1 MNDDTADWKQRLGDT
16 FEVHVTQT
24 ASVNRVKAEISGE
37 GQISLKLYVTS
48 VPEDGKANEAVI
60 KLLSQELK
68 VPKSAITI
76 IQGLKSR
83 KKVVRIER

>member
-1 MNDDTADWKQRLGDT
+1 MNDDAADWKQRLGDT
-16 FEVHVTQT
+16 FEVHVTPK

-37 GQISLKLYVTS
+37 GKISLKIYVTS
-48 VPEDGKANEAVI
+48 VPEDGKANEAVV
-60 KLLSQELK
+60 KLLSKELK

>member
-1 MNDDTADWKQRLGDT
+1 MNDDPADWKQGLGDT
-16 FEVHVTQT
+16 FEVHVTPK
-24 ASVNRVKAEISGE
+24 ASTNAIKPQDAGAGKIA
-37 GQISLKLYVTS
+37 LKIYVTV

-60 KLLSQELK
+60 KLLSKELK

-83 KKVVRIER
+83 KKVVRIEH

>member
-1 MNDDTADWKQRLGDT
+1 MNDDQAHWKQRLGDT
-16 FEVHVTQT
+16 FEVHVTPK
-24 ASVNRVKAEISGE
+24 ASVNNIKPQDAGE
-37 GQISLKLYVTS
+37 GKISLKIYVTTA
-48 VPEDGKANEAVI
+48 PEDGKANEAVI
-60 KLLSQELK
+60 KLLSKALK